1 MYCFRG
7 LGWGARVRWYVER
20 TGLRTVTGEG
30 TSMATS
36 TGPRRPTIAAVAQ
49 AAGVSTS
56 AVSHVFNGRTNIS
69 PQTAQRIRDAAD
81 ALNWRPNLAGRRIS
95 GAVGNSIG
103 LVVAQTADT
112 FRRDP
117 FFVRLLA
124 GLTGPLHQ
132 VGWSLSLTV
141 VTPQEEAAVY
151 RQWWTEQRVDGFL
164 LVDLRTADPR
174 IPLVQGLGATA
185 VALGPAP
192 SGVLSV
198 TLDDD
203 AALVEVV
210 DHLEGL
216 GHRQIARVTS
226 APGLAHSRGR
236 DRALTAAARGRGLVV
251 HTLTWDE
258 TAPDPVAN
266 LLATRGRATA
276 LVLDSEALAARVVAH
291 APELGVRVPA
301 DLSVLSW
308 EDSWVSELVRPRLS
322 ALSAPVE
329 ESARTAVDLLHR
341 LVRGQDATSV
351 VVPGRRLVVRES
363 TGRAPV

>member
-1 MYCFRG
+1 
-7 LGWGARVRWYVER
+7 
-20 TGLRTVTGEG
+20 
-30 TSMATS
+30 MATS

-103 LVVAQTADT
+103 LVVTQTADT

-117 FFVRLLA
+117 FFIRLLA

-141 VTPQEEAAVY
+141 VTPEEEESVY

-164 LVDLRTADPR
+164 LVDLRSQDPR
-174 IPLVQGLGATA
+174 IALVRSLGATA

-192 SGVLSV
+192 AGVPSV

-203 AALVEVV
+203 GGLVEVL
-210 DHLEGL
+210 DHLEAL

-226 APGLAHSRGR
+226 APGLAHTRRR
-236 DRALTAAARGRGLVV
+236 DRALAAAARARGLVV
-251 HTLTWDE
+251 RTLTWDE
-258 TAPDPVAN
+258 SALDPVAP
-266 LLATRGRATA
+266 LLAARGKVTA
-276 LVLDSEALAARVVAH
+276 LVLDSEALATRVVAH
-291 APELGVRVPA
+291 APELGVRVPDA
-301 DLSVLSW
+301 LSVLSW
-308 EDSWVSELVRPRLS
+308 EDSWVSELVRPRLT

-341 LVRGQDATSV
+341 MVRGEDAASV

-363 TGRAPV
+363 TGPAPTPTGGVTS